1 MEKQIGYSSI
11 NQNKTKKMS
20 KEFVSYDIALAM
32 KELGFDKKCF
42 KSYQIVKAG
51 LGGQE
56 YIELMDVAY
65 DDFIDLC
72 HAPLY
77 QQAFRWFRE
86 KYKLFSE
93 VNLTTKQENV
103 ESFEFF
109 VLNVNEP
116 LFESDDYTVYEEAE
130 LACLRKLIEI
140 VKHNP
145 LYF

>member
-1 MEKQIGYSSI
+1 
-11 NQNKTKKMS
+11 MS

-51 LGGQE
+51 LDGQE

-86 KYKLFSE
+86 KY
-93 VNLTTKQENV
+93 NLVAEIQAPDGKKGKWNPTIHKAYGFGNYYDNNGFNT
-103 ESFEFF
+103 
-109 VLNVNEP
+109 
-116 LFESDDYTVYEEAE
+116 YEEAE
-130 LACLRKLIEI
+130 LACLKKLIEI
-140 VKHNP
+140 VEIKQR
-145 LYF
+145 

>member
-1 MEKQIGYSSI
+1 
-11 NQNKTKKMS
+11 MS

-42 KSYQIVKAG
+42 KSYQIGKYG

-56 YIELMDVAY
+56 YIQLMDVAY

-86 KYKLFSE
+86 KYSWNGWVDQGF
-93 VNLTTKQENV
+93 T
-103 ESFEFF
+103 ESFRY
-109 VLNVNEP
+109 NIC
-116 LFESDDYTVYEEAE
+116 ESNGSIIGVEGFSTYEEAE

-140 VKHNP
+140 VNQNKDDG
-145 LYF
+145 

>member
-1 MEKQIGYSSI
+1 ME
-11 NQNKTKKMS
+11 N
-20 KEFVSYDIALAM
+20 EFVSYDIALAM
-32 KELGFDKKCF
+32 KELGFDKKCLKCF
-42 KSYQIVKAG
+42 KSYQIVR

-93 VNLTTKQENV
+93 VNLTTKQEDV

-130 LACLRKLIEI
+130 LASLRKLIEI
-140 VKHNP
+140 VEIKLKEDGKQNS
-145 LYF
+145 

>member
-1 MEKQIGYSSI
+1 
-11 NQNKTKKMS
+11 MS

-42 KSYQIVKAG
+42 KSYQIGKYG

-56 YIELMDVAY
+56 YIQLMDVAY

-86 KYKLFSE
+86 NYNLFILMQVGQHNKEHQTFYFNVIEYGVNKYKSLFRSE
-93 VNLTTKQENV
+93 TSK
-103 ESFEFF
+103 
-109 VLNVNEP
+109 
-116 LFESDDYTVYEEAE
+116 YTYEEAE

-140 VKHNP
+140 VNQNKDE
-145 LYF
+145 

>member
-1 MEKQIGYSSI
+1 MM
-11 NQNKTKKMS
+11 N
-20 KEFVSYDIALAM
+20 EFVPYDIAFAM
-32 KELGFDKKCF
+32 KEIGFDEPCMSKY
-42 KSYQIVKAG
+42 SDNG
-51 LGGQE
+51 SLLLGVPQHLKRNSNVNK
-56 YIELMDVAY
+56 IEGMYLGERG
-65 DDFIDLC
+65 C
-72 HAPLY
+72 TAPLY

-86 KYKLFSE
+86 EYKLFSE

-140 VKHNP
+140 VNQNKDS
-145 LYF
+145 Y